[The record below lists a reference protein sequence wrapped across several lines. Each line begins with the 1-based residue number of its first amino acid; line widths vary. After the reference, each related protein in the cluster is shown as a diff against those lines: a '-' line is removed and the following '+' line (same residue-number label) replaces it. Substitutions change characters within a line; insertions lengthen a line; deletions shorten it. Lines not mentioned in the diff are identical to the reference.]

1 MQMFV
6 YSAVTAGN
14 LQTLLQSLRR
24 LSAPESVSDSLERP
38 WALQVTTDHHLMGA
52 LRTVNFISISFFVRA
67 NACIWRRVMQ
77 PPWTISDDDEEEA
90 SPAAA
95 DVQLHPGP
103 ELARRRQVQCSSC
116 CRRSRRE
123 GYLTLSPVQAGF
135 LPQWCRESTEREG
148 SRLKILVLVFKA
160 WLRWTETN
168 TIRKIPMKCHIF
180 CCRS

>member
-90 SPAAA
+90 SLLQQTCSSILDQSSPEEDKCNAAA
-95 DVQLHPGP
+95 
-103 ELARRRQVQCSSC
+103 A
-116 CRRSRRE
+116 
-123 GYLTLSPVQAGF
+123 AGEADGKGTWPSH
-135 LPQWCRESTEREG
+135 LC
-148 SRLKILVLVFKA
+148 KLVFYHSDAEKVQRGREA
-160 WLRWTETN
+160 VW
-168 TIRKIPMKCHIF
+168 KF
-180 CCRS
+180 